1 MKGIARDMYPAYGDR
16 RIHHFFRRRRPVGR
30 NPGRYRPASRTGRR
44 IRTWVPLLA
53 LSFGLLP
60 VFVPAAAAA
69 GTPSLVSAVFDVDVV
84 LVGARDFP
92 KRAALTIDATAED
105 LGGRATVQTNDEGRV
120 VLGFRVPAGFS
131 GKVDVKAASGGA
143 SASTS
148 ISIDVPT
155 VVPAPTPGPSDP
167 ATPTPPTPPNEPPG
181 GGPTP
186 APQPSP
192 PGPGGGGGGDG
203 PDWGTPMMRDDFNG
217 GSVDT
222 TKWSVYH
229 SPTAK
234 QFPRSRNSVRVADGE
249 LQLIGGVQDGLD
261 VSGGISNK
269 INQTSGRW
277 RARIKVDRGSGYSGV
292 VLLWPKT
299 DDWPTDGEVDIVEVT
314 GGDRQG
320 AIMVVHNGASD
331 QRVLGRVK
339 TDFTQWVTVGV
350 EWTRD
355 HLAYYVGGEN
365 VFTVK
370 AGNGPKGVNRIPSTS
385 PMHMTLQF
393 DKGCVQTLP
402 CRTASTPAKVV
413 MHVDWAEVYSLP
425 T

>member
-1 MKGIARDMYPAYGDR
+1 MEGFAREMYPPHGDR
-16 RIHHFFRRRRPVGR
+16 HVHHIFRRRRLVGR
-30 NPGRYRPASRTGRR
+30 KPGERYRPVSRTGRR
-44 IRTWVPLLA
+44 LRSWVPLLA

-60 VFVPAAAAA
+60 VFAPAAGAAA
-69 GTPSLVSAVFDVDVV
+69 ETPSLVSAVFDVDVV

-92 KRAALTIDATAED
+92 KRSELTIDATAED

-131 GKVDVKAASGGA
+131 GKVDVKATSGTA
-143 SASTS
+143 TASTS
-148 ISIDVPT
+148 ISIDVPN
-155 VVPAPTPGPSDP
+155 VVPAPTPGPSEP
-167 ATPTPPTPPNEPPG
+167 ATPTPPTEPPG
-181 GGPTP
+181 GGPSP

-192 PGPGGGGGGDG
+192 PGPGGGGGGGAG
-203 PDWGTPMMRDDFNG
+203 PDWGTPMLRDDFNG
-217 GSVDT
+217 ASIDT
-222 TKWSVYH
+222 SKWSVYH

-234 QFPRSRNSVRVADGE
+234 LFPRSRNSVRVADGE

-261 VSGGISNK
+261 VSGGVANK
-269 INQTSGRW
+269 INQFYGRW
-277 RARIKVDRGSGYSGV
+277 KARIKVDRGSGYSGV

-299 DDWPTDGEVDIVEVT
+299 EKWPTDGEVDIVEVT

-320 AIMVVHNGASD
+320 AIMVVHNGASN

-350 EWTRD
+350 EWTRE
-355 HLAYYVGGEN
+355 HLAYYVNGEN

-370 AGNGPKGVNRIPSTS
+370 AGNGPNGVSRIPTTS

-393 DKGCVQTLP
+393 DKGCAQTLP
-402 CRTASTPAKVV
+402 CRNASTPAKVV